1 MNVAIVG
8 LGLIGGSFFKA
19 AQAAGH
25 EVIALHHGDPLP
37 NPNPQTPQ
45 TLSLSSS
52 SSASSRMEY
61 NRPFSSSNS
70 NSHFSTLILVC
81 LPPEA
86 IVPWI
91 REHATSFKK
100 GAVVVD
106 ICGVKRPIM
115 REVREAKAKEKVR
128 GEGEQWWFVGGHPMA
143 GREVSGFANSKADLF
158 VGASMIL
165 TPPDGTPD
173 ETLAMLKE
181 FFASVGFAE
190 TVVTTPEKHDD
201 MIAFTSQLCHIIATT
216 YSRDPRV
223 KEAVGFSAGSYA
235 NMTRIATQDSDV
247 WSSLYLSNRDALVG
261 VLDDFAARFKALRD
275 AVAAGD
281 VAEMKRLIDEGT
293 KAKRQELLDR
303 KRGDENV

>member
-25 EVIALHHGDPLP
+25 EVVALHHGD
-37 NPNPQTPQ
+37 QST
-45 TLSLSSS
+45 TLN
-52 SSASSRMEY
+52 AQ
-61 NRPFSSSNS
+61 
-70 NSHFSTLILVC
+70 LILVC

-91 REHATSFKK
+91 REHASSFRK
-100 GAVVVD
+100 GAIVVD

-115 REVREAKAKEKVR
+115 REMAEFLSAETHNPQLTTRNHS
-128 GEGEQWWFVGGHPMA
+128 WTFVGGHPMA

-165 TPPDGTPD
+165 TPPEGTP
-173 ETLAMLKE
+173 EATMATLKA

-201 MIAFTSQLCHIIATT
+201 MIAFTSQL
-216 YSRDPRV
+216 
-223 KEAVGFSAGSYA
+223 
-235 NMTRIATQDSDV
+235 
-247 WSSLYLSNRDALVG
+247 
-261 VLDDFAARFKALRD
+261 
-275 AVAAGD
+275 
-281 VAEMKRLIDEGT
+281 
-293 KAKRQELLDR
+293 
-303 KRGDENV
+303 

>member
-25 EVIALHHGDPLP
+25 EVIALHHGDQLPSIPYPLP
-37 NPNPQTPQ
+37 
-45 TLSLSSS
+45 SD
-52 SSASSRMEY
+52 
-61 NRPFSSSNS
+61 
-70 NSHFSTLILVC
+70 LILIC

-91 REHATSFKK
+91 AEHAPLFRR

-106 ICGVKRPIM
+106 ICGVKRSIVRAM
-115 REVREAKAKEKVR
+115 REAKVR
-128 GEGEQWWFVGGHPMA
+128 GEGEEWWFVGGHPMA

-165 TPPDGTPD
+165 TPFDGTP
-173 ETLAMLKE
+173 EATMAMLNK

-216 YSRDPRV
+216 YSRDARV
-223 KEAVGFSAGSYA
+223 KDAIGFSAGSYA
-235 NMTRIATQDSDV
+235 NMTRIATQDADV

-261 VLDDFAARFKALRD
+261 VLDDFAVRFKALRD

>member
-1 MNVAIVG
+1 MDVAIAG

-25 EVIALHHGDPLP
+25 DVVALHHDDQLP
-37 NPNPQTPQ
+37 TANYQLP
-45 TLSLSSS
+45 SD
-52 SSASSRMEY
+52 
-61 NRPFSSSNS
+61 
-70 NSHFSTLILVC
+70 LILVC

-91 REHATSFKK
+91 AEHAPSFRE
-100 GAVVVD
+100 GATVVD

-115 REVREAKAKEKVR
+115 RAMREVKVR
-128 GEGEQWWFVGGHPMA
+128 GEGEEWRFVGGHPMA

-165 TPPDGTPD
+165 TPFDGTPD
-173 ETLAMLKE
+173 AALLMLNK

-201 MIAFTSQLCHIIATT
+201 MIAFTSQLCHVIATT
-216 YSRDPRV
+216 YSRDLRV
-223 KEAVGFSAGSYA
+223 KDAVGFSAGSYA
-235 NMTRIATQDSDV
+235 NMTRIATQDADV
-247 WSSLYLSNRDALVG
+247 WSALYLANRDALVG
-261 VLDDFAARFKALRD
+261 ALDDFAVRFKELRD

-281 VAEMKRLIDEGT
+281 VATMKRLIDEGT

-303 KRGDENV
+303 KRGDENA

>member
-8 LGLIGGSFFKA
+8 MGLIGGSFFKA

-25 EVIALHHGDPLP
+25 AVAGLHHG
-37 NPNPQTPQ
+37 
-45 TLSLSSS
+45 
-52 SSASSRMEY
+52 E
-61 NRPFSSSNS
+61 SNGLE
-70 NSHFSTLILVC
+70 TADLVLVC
-81 LPPEA
+81 LPPEV

-91 REHATSFKK
+91 AEHAAQFKS
-100 GAVVVD
+100 GTTVVD

-115 REVREAKAKEKVR
+115 RAMREVTVR
-128 GEGEQWWFVGGHPMA
+128 GEGEEWWFVGGHPMA

-173 ETLAMLKE
+173 ATLAALKE

-216 YSRDPRV
+216 YSRDRRV
-223 KEAVGFSAGSYA
+223 KDAIGFSAGSYA
-235 NMTRIATQDSDV
+235 NMTRIATQDADV
-247 WSSLYLSNRDALVG
+247 WSALYLANRDALVG
-261 VLDDFAARFKALRD
+261 VLDDFATRFKALRD
-275 AVAAGD
+275 AVATGD
-281 VAEMKRLIDEGT
+281 VAEMKHLIDEGT

-303 KRGDENV
+303 KRGDENG